1 MKYFQY
7 SAFPAEAW
15 RSDTHDLHV
24 RYFSIIIIN
33 TTLLLICSNH
43 VGQVPGKQRLRE
55 GGVNLSPCTRCG
67 RGSSGHQVKPCSS
80 STIVP
85 SIVTTP
91 TQMICSTFPSS
102 LFEDVR
108 FYRYYSVTVMW
119 SEGTNSDST
128 QQCYSTQSKHFSGKY
143 DLAGSEFKIWPKL

>member
-33 TTLLLICSNH
+33 TTLLVIYSNH
-43 VGQVPGKQRLRE
+43 VEQVPGKQRLRE

-108 FYRYYSVTVMW
+108 FYGFYSVTVMCQR
-119 SEGTNSDST
+119 EQT
-128 QQCYSTQSKHFSGKY
+128 QIPHSSATARKANI
-143 DLAGSEFKIWPKL
+143 LI